1 MNIKIVENR
10 DFTQLCNMRSLLLI
24 LSCIGLFML
33 SSCSSEYSERLN
45 RARELKQKLSEAI
58 KEQERVGVS
67 FNDEIV
73 AILEEIDF
81 HAKVSGN
88 EELFIR
94 ELNK

>member
-1 MNIKIVENR
+1 
-10 DFTQLCNMRSLLLI
+10 
-24 LSCIGLFML
+24 ML